1 MTIENVAL
9 VHGWG
14 LNKAIWLKYVAVLQE
29 HLPTLKF
36 HLIDIPGYGELA
48 HIDSPA
54 CIKEL
59 ARGCLEQAPEQAMWV
74 GWSLGGMIALQAALF
89 DLEPS
94 AKKVPSANEEQV
106 PSAEPSAN
114 EEQEPSAQ
122 KEPSAH
128 ERKEPSADKRFSAKR
143 VQALQLI
150 NATPKFVQADDWPS
164 GVDIAIFD
172 KFCNELS
179 SDYERTLG
187 MFLLLQAGASKGSRA
202 LARDAQQAISQY
214 ANPSELSLRRGIE
227 CLADVDLRSQLE
239 MLSLPTQIISGSL
252 DRVTKPESSR
262 ALSQM
267 VPSELIELH
276 SGHAPFLTNVDSM
289 LKNFERFLNRVE
301 VCDAA

>member
-1 MTIENVAL
+1 MKIENVVL

-14 LNKAIWLKYVAVLQE
+14 LNKAIWQRYVAVLQE
-29 HLPTLKF
+29 RLPTLKF

-59 ARGCLEQAPEQAMWV
+59 ARGCLEQAPDQALWV

-94 AKKVPSANEEQV
+94 ANKEQEPLANK
-106 PSAEPSAN
+106 EPSAN
-114 EEQEPSAQ
+114 N
-122 KEPSAH
+122 
-128 ERKEPSADKRFSAKR
+128 EPSADKKLTVKR

-150 NATPKFVQADDWPS
+150 NATPKFVQSDDWPS

-214 ANPSELSLRRGIE
+214 ANPSKLSLRRGIE

-267 VPSELIELH
+267 MPSELVELH
-276 SGHAPFLTNVDSM
+276 GGHAPFLTNVDSM
-289 LKNFERFLNRVE
+289 LESFERFVCRVE
-301 VCDAA
+301 VHDAA